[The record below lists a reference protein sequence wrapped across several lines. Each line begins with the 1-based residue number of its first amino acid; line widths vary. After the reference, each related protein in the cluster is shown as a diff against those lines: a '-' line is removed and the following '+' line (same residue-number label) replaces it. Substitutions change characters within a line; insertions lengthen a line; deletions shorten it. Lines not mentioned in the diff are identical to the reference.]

1 MRLRRFAIDRTFPA
15 AESVVLKSIRP
26 DATRIVFPGV
36 GHEVI
41 FTALAKRRIA
51 GWLQEQAL

>member
-1 MRLRRFAIDRTFPA
+1 MKLRRFAIDIPA
-15 AESVVLKSIRP
+15 AESAVLKAIRP
-26 DATRIVFPGV
+26 DAARIVFPGV

-41 FTALAKRRIA
+41 FTAIAQQRIA